1 MISEV
6 TTLLEVNDR
15 VRVLNR
21 IRNDSVGVTDF
32 RGRIRDIVRMI
43 ADIIIPSESMNYF
56 KRIFVTNNDTV
67 NVSQFRGRIRVM
79 VRMISES
86 MSSSETLESAI
97 GKVIIISE
105 TVNAVHSLVKVLRYG
120 LNRTTRDVGTF
131 ARAVDVKLFKRD
143 ETTKGVD
150 R

>member
-1 MISEV
+1 MSLAESH
-6 TTLLEVNDR
+6 DR

-43 ADIIIPSESMNYF
+43 AEIIVPSESLNHF
-56 KRIFVTNNDTV
+56 KQIFSINNESV
-67 NVSQFRGRIRVM
+67 IVSQFRGRIRGL

-86 MSSSETLESAI
+86 LSIVEILESAI
-97 GKVIIISE
+97 GKVLI
-105 TVNAVHSLVKVLRYG
+105 VNEPINVSHSLVKILRYG
-120 LNRTTRDVGTF
+120 LNRTTRNVGTF